1 MFTLSRDDKLLSFTL
16 ERESFSFGEGTRVL
30 FWIDLEQRA
39 LQRGRQEAIPVD
51 TIDGFGVDSE
61 GAEEARL
68 FCRIG
73 SSDITLHRDKDEDG
87 LRKAAAELAE
97 FCGVETV

>member
-1 MFTLSRDDKLLSFTL
+1 MFTVSKDDKLLSFTL
-16 ERESFSFGEGTRVL
+16 ERDSFSFGEGTRVL

-51 TIDGFGVDSE
+51 TIDGFGVESA
-61 GAEEARL
+61 GPEEAKL

-73 SSDITLHRDKDEDG
+73 SSEITLHRDNDLEG
-87 LRKAAAELAE
+87 LKRAAAELAE